1 MGFRIGQQVRVITLN
16 GCMAHVR
23 DYSSVVRA
31 RIVNLGSLPEP
42 YPSAH
47 RYDGVELE
55 DMETGARVWRP
66 RWGWVERHG
75 IMEYQ
80 I

>member
-55 DMETGARVWRP
+55 DMETGAVCWYP
-66 RWGWVERHG
+66 RLGWVEHLG
-75 IMEYQ
+75 ILEYHV
-80 I
+80 